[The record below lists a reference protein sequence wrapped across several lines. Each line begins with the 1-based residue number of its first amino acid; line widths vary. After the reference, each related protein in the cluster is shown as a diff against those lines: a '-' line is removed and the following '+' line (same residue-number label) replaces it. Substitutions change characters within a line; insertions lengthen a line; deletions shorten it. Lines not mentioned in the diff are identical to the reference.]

1 MDSYSKTYENDIYF
15 FLPMTA
21 VDTKRAFRDL
31 SDANMR
37 REDEEE
43 KEENPSFGDSYCDIL
58 TDHVLYECNNAT
70 FRTLER
76 FYLGQFELAC
86 YDDNYDGT
94 VLDVEPVHLFVTAH
108 RKTGLYIVTLA
119 IHDNRYIPTQLI
131 DQMSTDHLDIRR
143 PGEADFVP
151 AEQYLYDRFG
161 LTLCGESKCVAC
173 LSNKPEDELELAY
186 ILAGETY
193 VSEHIDYHLN
203 DNRVAPLLENH
214 ACYDYY
220 ESYISRSVIAF
231 VFEDYP
237 DSIFDR
243 LDDEASVLFVVEIV
257 LFQNTAVLRTN
268 RRVVEEL
275 DENDGI
281 TNAEIEELY
290 LEFGQTM
297 KFWSTDIFKYPFS
310 QLEAEEVIRSFGIDK
325 ALDEYHRNQTFI
337 DRLIE
342 IKSNMANEVAD
353 GRMNFILYCLAWF
366 EGGAGVLAG
375 FLWALTTFFH
385 VENTTWWTVG
395 TVTVLFTAAVFL
407 WFGVVK
413 GRVQKKKKKR

>member
-1 MDSYSKTYENDIYF
+1 MVSYSKTYENDIYF

-21 VDTKRAFRDL
+21 TDSEKAFVAMKKADC
-31 SDANMR
+31 R
-37 REDEEE
+37 RPDRDEEE
-43 KEENPSFGDSYCDIL
+43 QESFGDVYCETL
-58 TDHVLYECNNAT
+58 TEHVLYECNNET

-76 FYLGQFELAC
+76 FYLGEFRLAC
-86 YDDNYDGT
+86 YDDNYDGR
-94 VLDVEPVHLFVTAH
+94 VLDQEKVHMFVTAH

-119 IHDNRYIPTQLI
+119 IHDNHYIPTQLI
-131 DQMSTDHLDIRR
+131 DQMSTDNLD
-143 PGEADFVP
+143 FYVP
-151 AEQYLYDRFG
+151 EEDKTVPVITYLNERFG

-173 LSNKPEDELELAY
+173 LSNRPHNELELAY

-193 VSEHIDYHLN
+193 VSEHIDYHLHPR
-203 DNRVAPLLENH
+203 RVEELLRNH

-220 ESYISRSVIAF
+220 ESYISHSVIAF

-237 DSIFDR
+237 DSIFAR

-275 DENDGI
+275 DDNDGI
-281 TNAEIEELY
+281 TNAEVEELY

-310 QLEAEEVIRSFGIDK
+310 QKEAEEVIQSFGIDK

-342 IKSNMANEVAD
+342 IRSNIADERSDSNMNL
-353 GRMNFILYCLAWF
+353 ILYFLAWF
-366 EGGAGVLAG
+366 EGGAVAHSLLMWLIQQAVR
-375 FLWALTTFFH
+375 LEEPALTACNVALAVALVILAF
-385 VENTTWWTVG
+385 VG
-395 TVTVLFTAAVFL
+395 
-407 WFGVVK
+407 WFVWI
-413 GRVQKKKKKR
+413 RKRK

>member
-1 MDSYSKTYENDIYF
+1 MGSYFKTYENDIYF

-21 VDTKRAFRDL
+21 ADPEKAF
-31 SDANMR
+31 AAMR
-37 REDEEE
+37 QADRRVHTDEEG
-43 KEENPSFGDSYCDIL
+43 EESPSFGDAYCDTL
-58 TDHVLYECNNAT
+58 TEHILYECNNDT

-76 FYLGQFELAC
+76 FYLGEFTLAC

-94 VLDVEPVHLFVTAH
+94 VVDTEPVHMFVTAH

-119 IHDNRYIPTQLI
+119 IHDNHYIPTQLI
-131 DQMSTDHLDIRR
+131 DQMSTDNLDIWAL
-143 PGEADFVP
+143 ESDSYVSV
-151 AEQYLYDRFG
+151 EQYMLDGFG

-173 LSNKPEDELELAY
+173 LSNRPHNEMELAY

-193 VSEHIDYHLN
+193 VSEHIDYHLHP
-203 DNRVAPLLENH
+203 NRVKDLLENH

-220 ESYISRSVIAF
+220 ESYISHSVIAF

-237 DSIFDR
+237 DSIFER

-290 LEFGQTM
+290 MEFGQTM
-297 KFWSTDIFKYPFS
+297 TFWSTDIFKYPFS
-310 QLEAEEVIRSFGIDK
+310 QKEADEVIRSFGINQ
-325 ALDEYHRNQTFI
+325 ALEEYHRNQTFI

-342 IKSNMANEVAD
+342 IKSNIAD
-353 GRMNFILYCLAWF
+353 ERSDSNMNLILYFLAWF
-366 EGGAGVLAG
+366 EGGAVAHSLLMWLIQQAVQ
-375 FLWALTTFFH
+375 LEEPALTACNVALAVALVIMAF
-385 VENTTWWTVG
+385 VG
-395 TVTVLFTAAVFL
+395 
-407 WFGVVK
+407 WFVWI
-413 GRVQKKKKKR
+413 RKRKN